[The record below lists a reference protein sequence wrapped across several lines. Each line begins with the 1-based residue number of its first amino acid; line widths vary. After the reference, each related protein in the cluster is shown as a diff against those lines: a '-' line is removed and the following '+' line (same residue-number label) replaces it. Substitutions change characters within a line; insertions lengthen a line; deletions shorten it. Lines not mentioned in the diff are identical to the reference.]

1 MGGPPSPIKLFNSI
15 FTLMLR
21 WLDAEGICGV
31 RVVRRNA
38 DGSLTPVDMHTI
50 AFADDLL
57 LMTESIA
64 DMRRLVALVD
74 RFLVL
79 FGISLQPFMS
89 TSVKVG
95 DKRTVVCG
103 SDLSPSDGRPR
114 GGVDG
119 TNPACGT
126 VSGHTLPGCL
136 TRETADGA
144 LCRPWSTSKSP
155 PG

>member
-95 DKRTVVCG
+95 DKRTVVWRALISLPRMDAHG
-103 SDLSPSDGRPR
+103 VVSMVPIPRAAPSQ
-114 GGVDG
+114 
-119 TNPACGT
+119 A
-126 VSGHTLPGCL
+126 
-136 TRETADGA
+136 TRYLGA
-144 LCRPWSTSKSP
+144 
-155 PG
+155 